1 MTLYDAAQSFG
12 QADDTRSDAVPSQM
26 VTSQVTVGIL
36 DVASQFAR
44 SSWKAI
50 VVVLLLFTS
59 LFAAEWFVTYCGFS
73 NRCPVVQQVAEL
85 PASKLQFL
93 PLP

>member
-12 QADDTRSDAVPSQM
+12 QADDMRSDVVPSQ
-26 VTSQVTVGIL
+26 VTTGL
-36 DVASQFAR
+36 LEVAGEFAR
-44 SSWKAI
+44 SSWKIIVIAI
-50 VVVLLLFTS
+50 LLFAS
-59 LFAAEWFVTYCGFS
+59 LLTAEWFVTYCGFS

-93 PLP
+93 PVI

>member
-12 QADDTRSDAVPSQM
+12 QADDLRSDVVS
-26 VTSQVTVGIL
+26 SQVTTEL
-36 DVASQFAR
+36 LKVAGEFAR
-44 SSWKAI
+44 SSWKII
-50 VVVLLLFTS
+50 VIAALLFTS

-93 PLP
+93 PVI